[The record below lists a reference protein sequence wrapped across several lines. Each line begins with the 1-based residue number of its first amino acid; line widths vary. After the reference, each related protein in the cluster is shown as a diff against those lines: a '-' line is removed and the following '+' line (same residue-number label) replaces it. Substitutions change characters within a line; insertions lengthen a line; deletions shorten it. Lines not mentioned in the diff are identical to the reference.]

1 MAAGDVYPVYATPT
15 SSSGGLTSLASS
27 STWVAG
33 YEWFKVDVAA
43 MTPIPLDIRHQGKIR
58 VGTTPTVNTEI
69 RIYLVASED
78 GSTWPDVFDG
88 TASAETVTSEGVRD
102 SFAKL
107 AAVLRVDATTSN
119 RDYPYSFN
127 AAAVFGGS
135 LPDSYTVF
143 VTHNTGVALNSTASE
158 HTYLYAPQSLK
169 VEQ

>member
-15 SSSGGLTSLASS
+15 SGSGGPESLASS

-43 MTPIPLDIRHQGKIR
+43 MTPVPVTIRHQGKIR
-58 VGTTPTVNTEI
+58 VGTTPSANTQI

-88 TASAETVTSEGVRD
+88 TASAETVTSAGVRD

-107 AAVLRVDATTSN
+107 AAVLVVDANTSN
-119 RDYPYSFN
+119 RDYPYSFD
-127 AAAVFGGS
+127 AANVFGGS
-135 LPDSYTVF
+135 LPDSYVVF
-143 VTHNTGVALNSTASE
+143 VTHNCAVALNATSTE
-158 HTYLYAPQSLK
+158 HTYVYTPQSLK